1 MNEALLVEEGN
12 IVTFQGGQYRENG
25 LGLCLPFP
33 SQCLLFPAFIDWSVK
48 GTTVFT
54 SGQKLKTS
62 AHSAEFRLN
71 SYSAT
76 INSLKQEL
84 NFQYWTRHLKSCFC
98 EGLEPPS
105 DVFGDW
111 CQLPESARRSSPQW
125 DSIVPFLADLP
136 CFSILKDRCSAFPN
150 TELADWLFPK
160 ILIPKSLLYH

>member
-1 MNEALLVEEGN
+1 MNETLLVEEGN

-105 DVFGDW
+105 DVFRD
-111 CQLPESARRSSPQW
+111 
-125 DSIVPFLADLP
+125 
-136 CFSILKDRCSAFPN
+136 
-150 TELADWLFPK
+150 
-160 ILIPKSLLYH
+160 